1 MTRQELILKDLQEG
15 YNSLRNALV
24 DLKIENAENQ
34 FDYVTSPKLSNL
46 FDNIEQVTKD
56 LDKIIYQ
63 K

>member
-1 MTRQELILKDLQEG
+1 MTRKELILKDLQDG
-15 YNSLRNALV
+15 YNSLRSALI
-24 DLKIENAENQ
+24 DLKIENSEGQ
-34 FDYVTSPKLSNL
+34 FDYVTSSELSNL

>member
-1 MTRQELILKDLQEG
+1 MTRKELILKDLQKG

-24 DLKIENAENQ
+24 DLKIENLEGQ
-34 FDYVTSPKLSNL
+34 FDYCTSSELSNL

>member
-24 DLKIENAENQ
+24 DLKIENVENQ

>member
-1 MTRQELILKDLQEG
+1 MTRKELILKDLREG

-24 DLKIENAENQ
+24 DLKIENLEGQ
-34 FDYVTSPKLSNL
+34 FDYCTSSELSNL

>member
-1 MTRQELILKDLQEG
+1 MTRKELILKDLQEG
-15 YNSLRNALV
+15 YNSLKNALV
-24 DLKIENAENQ
+24 DLKIENLEGQ
-34 FDYVTSPKLSNL
+34 FDYCTSSELSNL

>member
-1 MTRQELILKDLQEG
+1 MTRKELILKDLQEG

-24 DLKIENAENQ
+24 DLKIENLEGQ
-34 FDYVTSPKLSNL
+34 FDYCTSSELSNL